1 MNKSK
6 YITYTT
12 MLLTAFIILEME
24 LFTFMYIKGQDEKEY
39 KFEYGTVMDVRGT
52 LGMKFLIKTESG
64 KRIFVYSNKTLLVG
78 DKVIVKE
85 YKEKYYLSS
94 EKEKSSYNTENKISD
109 TEDKPL
115 FYNITVKYH
124 NGNIKEY
131 RHCQVIKSK
140 KYTKICM
147 FNPYN
152 IDPESYTPLDD
163 SVLWLDNEE
172 CEIEMEASEE

>member
-12 MLLTAFIILEME
+12 MALVAFIIIEMN
-24 LFTFMYIKGQDEKEY
+24 LFTFMFVKGQDEKEY
-39 KFEYGTVMDVRGT
+39 KFEYGTVMDVRGA
-52 LGMKFLIKTESG
+52 LGIKFLIETESG

-85 YKEKYYLSS
+85 YKEKYCLSS
-94 EKEKSSYNTENKISD
+94 EKEKSSYKKNKISD
-109 TEDKPL
+109 TKDKQL

-124 NGNIKEY
+124 NGDIKEY
-131 RHCQVIKSK
+131 RHCQVKKSK
-140 KYTKICM
+140 KYTQICV

-152 IDPESYTPLDD
+152 IDPESYTPFDD